1 MALSAHLFVISAA
14 IAAAASAQELSGE
27 NCLYAGIRKAT
38 EMVFSFSAQL
48 NTIPRKTQQ
57 GYLRM
62 LINEE
67 VTSGLYLPWLRPT
80 ELFPPVSAS
89 CYIFFVRPN
98 YCFHHFDLSVPKAW
112 TFPITLILSEHLY
125 FCLLV
130 GASTKQAPD
139 NVRNKLSA
147 LPYDEQFMLVVRD
160 LSVLNILVD

>member
-1 MALSAHLFVISAA
+1 MINYLSGLIGPSRSTACSPSLLLDLVNCGRQIQHLMALSAHLFVISVA

-27 NCLYAGIRKAT
+27 ICLYTGIRKAN
-38 EMVFSFSAQL
+38 EMVFSFSIQL

-89 CYIFFVRPN
+89 SYIF
-98 YCFHHFDLSVPKAW
+98 CS
-112 TFPITLILSEHLY
+112 
-125 FCLLV
+125 
-130 GASTKQAPD
+130 
-139 NVRNKLSA
+139 
-147 LPYDEQFMLVVRD
+147 
-160 LSVLNILVD
+160 